1 MRGFMTEIVNS
12 SVQTSPVPI
21 SPKSV
26 VEELHGRCGTALFAS
41 LSSDYE
47 ARLGQSYVFLGDIEA
62 WRKVLKQQ
70 PESKLFE
77 TATQEYAISLLN
89 VCQGQYRNAFKGL
102 RLVLE
107 LCLQGTY
114 LSANQVLLSEWLQSE
129 ADTVWTTLVDPESGP
144 LSKRFCSAFFPELLD
159 HVANFREMAK
169 TVYRELSEC
178 IHGNVPNHIPLPAS
192 LAFDRETFLLWHDK
206 ANIVRLVI
214 LFSLSVRYLAAVP
227 EKAAIESGLI
237 EQLGHIE
244 AIRVML
250 GGAKAA

>member
-1 MRGFMTEIVNS
+1 MTKFENLPVQVS
-12 SVQTSPVPI
+12 SVPM

-26 VEELHGRCGTALFAS
+26 VEELHARCGSALSAS
-41 LSSDYE
+41 LSRDYE
-47 ARLGQSYVFLGDIEA
+47 TQLGQSYVFLGDIEA
-62 WRKVLKQQ
+62 WKKVLNEQ
-70 PESKLFE
+70 PEARLFE
-77 TATQEYAISLLN
+77 TAAQEYAISLLN

-107 LCLQGTY
+107 LCLQGTH
-114 LSANQVLLSEWLQSE
+114 LSANQVLLSEWLKGD
-129 ADTVWTTLVDPESGP
+129 ADTTWTVLVDAESGP

-178 IHGNVPNHIPLPAS
+178 IHGNVPNHIPLPTS

-206 ANIVRLVI
+206 ANIVRLVV
-214 LFSLSVRYLAAVP
+214 LFSLSVRYLSKVP
-227 EKAAIESGLI
+227 EKVPIQSGLSA
-237 EQLGHIE
+237 QLGHIS

-250 GGAKAA
+250 GGTEAT